1 MPKPSVPEIY
11 GFITKETLEGLLLQT
26 ENEGEEELEIL
37 YQNVKVSLDMVNSR
51 ATMKISSKIREIQDQ
66 LKTKLIVF

>member
-1 MPKPSVPEIY
+1 MPKPCVPEIY
-11 GFITKETLEGLLLQT
+11 GFITKDTLEGLLLQT

-66 LKTKLIVF
+66 LKTKFIVF